1 MTALAADK
9 GRTRYGQPITLG
21 RSLMAATTTIY
32 GGSLVCSNAAGYLVV
47 GSTATGLIARG
58 VAILK
63 CVNTGAA
70 GAMECGFE
78 EGDFEFEN
86 SAAADA
92 LAQAEVG
99 DTVYIVDD
107 NTVAKTDGTGTRSA
121 AGKLIGFNP
130 DNGKPIVRVTSP
142 IF

>member
-21 RSLMAATTTIY
+21 RGGMATASTIY
-32 GGSLVCSNAAGYLVV
+32 GGSLVCTNAGGYLVV

-58 VAILK
+58 VAIVK
-63 CVNTGAA
+63 VVNTGAN
-70 GAMECGFE
+70 GAVEAGFE

-86 SAAADA
+86 SAAADQ
-92 LAQAEVG
+92 LTVAEIG

-121 AGKLIGFNP
+121 AGKLVAM
-130 DNGKPIVRVTSP
+130 DAKTGKPIVRVTSP
-142 IF
+142 IL